1 MRHNPARR
9 TESGGSASQNQSV
22 DRALGLL
29 ELLAHLGEAGVT
41 ELAKELN
48 VHKSTAFR
56 LVVALE
62 NRQLVEQVTER
73 GKYRLGFG
81 IVRLAGAVAAHLD
94 LPRESRP
101 VCERLA
107 AEVGE
112 TVNVAVLDAGA
123 AINIIQAHGSAAVT
137 ARNWVGAR
145 TALHASSS
153 GKVLLAWASEEE
165 LAAVLANKLQR
176 YTKHTITSE
185 AALRAELKRARARGW
200 ASTSEELETGLNSLA
215 APIRGG
221 GGYVVA
227 AVSIAG
233 PSYRLTVDSFNTV
246 AGKLVPGAQQI
257 SSRIGYFAQA
267 ERQPNA
273 ASCRYRRDGR

>member
-1 MRHNPARR
+1 MRHNPARQ
-9 TESGGSASQNQSV
+9 TESGGPASQIQSV

-29 ELLAHLGEAGVT
+29 ELLARLGEAGVT

-56 LVVALE
+56 LVIALE
-62 NRQLVEQVTER
+62 NRQFVEQVSER

-81 IVRLAGAVAAHLD
+81 IVRLAGAVSAHID
-94 LPRESRP
+94 LPRASRP

-107 AEVGE
+107 TEVGE
-112 TVNVAVLDAGA
+112 TVNVAVLDGGA
-123 AINIIQAHGSAAVT
+123 AVNIMQAHGSAAVT

-165 LAAVLANKLQR
+165 SASVLANKLRQ

-185 AALRAELKRARARGW
+185 DALRAELATTRARGW
-200 ASTSEELETGLNSLA
+200 ASTNEELEVGLNSLA

-221 GGYVVA
+221 GGSVVA

-246 AGKLVPGAQQI
+246 AGHLVPGAHEI
-257 SSRIGYFAQA
+257 SSRIGYFPQA
-267 ERQPNA
+267 E
-273 ASCRYRRDGR
+273 SS